1 MKSVILS
8 VLILS
13 LLVVSCG
20 KKEESKTTKTI
31 GVSLLTRAHVFYKDL
46 EEGLKSEAA
55 KDGYELIITAGDYR
69 SRETK

>member
-1 MKSVILS
+1 MRYVIIS

-13 LLVVSCG
+13 LFIVSCS
-20 KKEESKTTKTI
+20 KKEESKSTKTI

-55 KDGYELIITAGDYR
+55 KD
-69 SRETK
+69 